1 MKHQEGKVTVDV
13 SIGKSGIL
21 CQFLKAIIFRFFNLW
36 NNVSVYLLGIISR
49 FGIFVVFE
57 KGNISNNLGVN

>member
-13 SIGKSGIL
+13 SIGESGIL

-49 FGIFVVFE
+49 FGILLFLE
-57 KGNISNNLGVN
+57 KETCLVI